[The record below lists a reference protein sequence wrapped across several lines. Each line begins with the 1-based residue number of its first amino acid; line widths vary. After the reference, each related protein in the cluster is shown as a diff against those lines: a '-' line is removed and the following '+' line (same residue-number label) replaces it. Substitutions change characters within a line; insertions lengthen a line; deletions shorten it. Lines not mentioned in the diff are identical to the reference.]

1 LAGLAI
7 VDTVLIVILVLE
19 MSVVGVFMKK
29 EPLWYIISYP
39 YIIHPGRGIVQV
51 SLNSEKLILKARFC
65 HFLNKNSQNSTI
77 FSFNIH
83 FWTKNLPNFYPP

>member
-1 LAGLAI
+1 MLVGLAI

-51 SLNSEKLILKARFC
+51 SLHTLQCTACVYRGL
-65 HFLNKNSQNSTI
+65 QG
-77 FSFNIH
+77 
-83 FWTKNLPNFYPP
+83 Y

>member
-51 SLNSEKLILKARFC
+51 SLNSE
-65 HFLNKNSQNSTI
+65 N
-77 FSFNIH
+77 
-83 FWTKNLPNFYPP
+83 